1 MGVAFLLSGQ
11 GAQKPGMGAALIE
24 QGAPE
29 VAETFAI
36 ASEAFGF
43 DVADVCLNASA
54 ETLRDTAF
62 AQPAMCTLSVAVAK
76 ALEARGIRP
85 AYVAGFSLGQI
96 AALAVSGMVSERD
109 AFRIAAF
116 RAKVMAEAA
125 AARPGSMCA
134 LLGGEPE
141 EASEVCS
148 SAAQSDVLV
157 CANYNAPG
165 QIVISG
171 DVAAVDRAAAL
182 WKERPRHKASMLAT
196 SGAFHSPLMQSAAE
210 ALAEFLEEVEFHE
223 ARTPLVCNVDARPL
237 SAADARTHLAS
248 QVVSPVLF
256 EQSVHWLSEQG
267 VDTFVECGFGGV
279 LTKLVK
285 RIEPAAARFAPVS
298 PEEIAQVASEV
309 ACGGAE

>member
-1 MGVAFLLSGQ
+1 MGIAFLLSGQ

-36 ASEAFGF
+36 ASGAFGF

-76 ALEARGIRP
+76 ALEARGVCP

-96 AALAVSGMVSERD
+96 AALAVSGMVGERD

-148 SAAQSDVLV
+148 SAAQGDVLV

-182 WKERPRHKASMLAT
+182 WRERPRHKASMLAT
-196 SGAFHSPLMQSAAE
+196 SGAFHSPLMQPAAVSGFGTIE
-210 ALAEFLEEVEFHE
+210 HKRIHE
-223 ARTPLVCNVDARPL
+223 ADA
-237 SAADARTHLAS
+237 
-248 QVVSPVLF
+248 
-256 EQSVHWLSEQG
+256 
-267 VDTFVECGFGGV
+267 
-279 LTKLVK
+279 
-285 RIEPAAARFAPVS
+285 
-298 PEEIAQVASEV
+298 
-309 ACGGAE
+309 

>member
-1 MGVAFLLSGQ
+1 
-11 GAQKPGMGAALIE
+11 MGAALIE

-76 ALEARGIRP
+76 ALEARGVRP

-125 AARPGSMCA
+125 AVRPGSMCA

-148 SAAQSDVLV
+148 SAAQGDVLV

-210 ALAEFLEEVEFHE
+210 ALVEFLEEVEFHE

-237 SAADARTHLAS
+237 SVADARTWRAKLFRPFCSSKACIGFLNRVSTRSWNAGSAACSPSSSSALSLPRRDSRPYPPKKLPRWQAKSLAAVPNKKES
-248 QVVSPVLF
+248 S
-256 EQSVHWLSEQG
+256 
-267 VDTFVECGFGGV
+267 
-279 LTKLVK
+279 
-285 RIEPAAARFAPVS
+285 
-298 PEEIAQVASEV
+298 
-309 ACGGAE
+309 

>member
-76 ALEARGIRP
+76 ALEARGVRP
-85 AYVAGFSLGQI
+85 AYVAGFSL

-109 AFRIAAF
+109 AFRIAAL

-148 SAAQSDVLV
+148 SAAQGDVLV

-237 SAADARTHLAS
+237 SVADARAHLAS

-285 RIEPAAARFAPVS
+285 RIEPAAARFAPVFL
-298 PEEIAQVASEV
+298 EEIAQFASEV
-309 ACGGAE
+309 ACDGAE

>member
-1 MGVAFLLSGQ
+1 MGIAFLLSGQ

-76 ALEARGIRP
+76 ALEARGVRP

-96 AALAVSGMVSERD
+96 AALAISGMVSERD

-148 SAAQSDVLV
+148 SAAQGDVLV

-171 DVAAVDRAAAL
+171 DVAAVDRCCCFVKNAA
-182 WKERPRHKASMLAT
+182 P
-196 SGAFHSPLMQSAAE
+196 
-210 ALAEFLEEVEFHE
+210 
-223 ARTPLVCNVDARPL
+223 
-237 SAADARTHLAS
+237 
-248 QVVSPVLF
+248 
-256 EQSVHWLSEQG
+256 
-267 VDTFVECGFGGV
+267 
-279 LTKLVK
+279 
-285 RIEPAAARFAPVS
+285 
-298 PEEIAQVASEV
+298 
-309 ACGGAE
+309 

>member
-24 QGAPE
+24 QGSPE

-76 ALEARGIRP
+76 ALEARGVRP

-116 RAKVMAEAA
+116 RAKAMAEAA

-148 SAAQSDVLV
+148 SAAQGDVLV

-171 DVAAVDRAAAL
+171 DVAAIDRAACA

-196 SGAFHSPLMQSAAE
+196 SGAFHSPLMQPAADE
-210 ALAEFLEEVEFHE
+210 LDAYLAKVNFKQPCV
-223 ARTPLVCNVDARPL
+223 PLICNVDARPL
-237 SAADARTHLAS
+237 SAEDARRRLVEHLTH
-248 QVVSPVLF
+248 PVRF
-256 EQSVHWLSEQG
+256 DQSVQALADQG
-267 VDTFVECGFGGV
+267 AAVFAEVGFGGV
-279 LTKLVK
+279 LSNLIK
-285 RIEPAAARFAPVS
+285 RIDRKAARPCIQDAASFDAFVS
-298 PEEIAQVASEV
+298 EY
-309 ACGGAE
+309 AEDKE